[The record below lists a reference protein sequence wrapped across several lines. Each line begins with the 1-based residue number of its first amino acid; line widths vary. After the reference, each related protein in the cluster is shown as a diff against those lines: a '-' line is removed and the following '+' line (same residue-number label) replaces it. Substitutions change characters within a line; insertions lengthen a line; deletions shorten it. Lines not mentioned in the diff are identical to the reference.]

1 MKKLILL
8 ITLTVIL
15 NPTNF
20 YGQQAIFGGPSIV
33 SPEIRNDNSVIFRL
47 LAPKVDSVQI
57 TGDFLPTNKI
67 QTPYGEMDVPG
78 KANLT
83 KDNEG
88 IWSFETEPLNP
99 ELYNYTF
106 IADGVIT
113 PDPSNPFLIRDVASI
128 TNIFII
134 GGGHSDLYKVT
145 DIPHGTVAR
154 RWYDSPGLEK
164 DRRLT
169 IYTPPGYETST
180 ETFPVLYLLHGAGG
194 DEEAWIELGRTSQ
207 IMDNLI
213 NQGKALPMIIIMPN
227 SYITQDAAP
236 GEGSDGFY
244 TPQFMGPV
252 AMNGMYEANFM
263 DIINFVENNYKVTA
277 DKEHRAIAGLS
288 MGGFHSF
295 HISRYYPNTFDYV
308 GLFSSAF
315 VPTKDDTGIVYSN
328 IDETLQKQMDNGYK
342 LYWIGIGKSDFL
354 YKANLDFKQKLD
366 DMGMEHIFMETEG
379 GHTWRNWR
387 IYLSKFATKIF
398 KENNF

>member
-154 RWYDSPGLEK
+154 RWYDSPGLDM
-164 DRRLT
+164 DRRIT

-180 ETFPVLYLLHGAGG
+180 EKYPVLYLLHGAGG

-213 NQGKALPMIIIMPN
+213 NQGKAKPMIIVMPN
-227 SYITQDAAP
+227 GNISQDAAP

-244 TPQFMGPV
+244 TPQFMAPLN
-252 AMNGMYEANFM
+252 MNGMYEANFM
-263 DIINFVENNYKVTA
+263 DIINFVENNYRVA
-277 DKEHRAIAGLS
+277 SDKEHRAIAGLS

-328 IDETLQKQMDNGYK
+328 IDETLRNQMENGYQ

-354 YKANLDFKQKLD
+354 YKANLEFKQKLD
-366 DMGMEHIFMETEG
+366 DMGMVYTYLETEG

-387 IYLSKFATKIF
+387 VYLSEFVCKLF
-398 KENNF
+398 